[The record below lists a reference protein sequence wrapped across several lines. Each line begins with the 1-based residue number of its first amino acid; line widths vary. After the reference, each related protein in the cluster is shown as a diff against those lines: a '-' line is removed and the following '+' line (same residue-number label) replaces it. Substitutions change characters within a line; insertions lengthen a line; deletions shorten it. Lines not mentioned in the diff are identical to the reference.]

1 MEERESTPMLD
12 DSMPRAVS
20 SAEPYRFDE
29 RRPRP
34 SLVLKTVSPEVL
46 AKYLALPETQKAV
59 SKLVRLLTAE
69 GTPTPVLEDL
79 EQEAYVAALSAQSRP
94 RSPETMKAWLKT
106 LVRRAVCNYFRTA
119 KRDKAWL
126 KRDEDVEE
134 QPAEPVDL
142 LEDPWL
148 VHDWLKNAVAG
159 DELDAET
166 FEILTYR
173 ARTGKTDR
181 EVAED
186 HGLTYA
192 AWTNRLSRFKKK
204 YVELYEKRRMVLLLL
219 GGAVLALV
227 AAVVAVVLRAL
238 FGPAPPVSPRPR
250 ALEPAPAPAPTREPA
265 PEPAPTREPFNAAG
279 GDDGGLLER
288 ELERESKPRRP

>member
-1 MEERESTPMLD
+1 MEERESQPMLD

-20 SAEPYRFDE
+20 SAEPYRFDG

-34 SLVLKTVSPEVL
+34 TLVLKTVSPEVL

-59 SKLVRLLTAE
+59 SKLVRSLIAKD
-69 GTPTPVLEDL
+69 TPTPVLEDI

-119 KRDKAWL
+119 KRDKTWL
-126 KRDEDVEE
+126 ERDEDVEE
-134 QPAEPVDL
+134 QPADPVDP

-148 VHDWLKNAVAG
+148 VHDWLKSAVAG
-159 DELDAET
+159 DDLDAET
-166 FEILTYR
+166 FELLTYR

-204 YVELYEKRRMVLLLL
+204 YVERYERRRMVLLLL
-219 GGAVLALV
+219 GGAVVALLV
-227 AAVVAVVLRAL
+227 VVVAVVLRAL
-238 FGPAPPVSPRPR
+238 FAPTPPVSPRSR
-250 ALEPAPAPAPTREPA
+250 ALEPAPTPTPEPAPAPT
-265 PEPAPTREPFNAAG
+265 PTPFNAAG
-279 GDDGGLLER
+279 GTDAGF
-288 ELERESKPRRP
+288 LERESKPRRP